1 MTVNKDSVK
10 DGSKLIA
17 DFKHIITEDNAAA
30 CVVFTELGMAQ
41 RFSRVRLPLVE
52 ELWQYPS
59 MAVLGDTDGVA
70 LKKNDK
76 GLSKKFLNIRG
87 VENSKPIDKTEIDR
101 KAFSHIVFLAF
112 SAMRIDI

>member
-1 MTVNKDSVK
+1 MTVNRDSVK

-41 RFSRVRLPLVE
+41 KFSRVRLPLVE

-59 MAVLGDTDGVA
+59 MAVLGDTDGVT
-70 LKKNDK
+70 LKKNNG
-76 GLSKKFLNIRG
+76 GLPKTCLNIPG
-87 VENSKPIDKTEIDR
+87 AVNSSPIDNR
-101 KAFSHIVFLAF
+101 
-112 SAMRIDI
+112 